1 MPSVVALSNAADVSY
16 VQKKRVRQ
24 LIAEG
29 KRTMSSRTRVGT
41 TCLETVSGLGARIGV
56 GRVGFVVA
64 VGGVC
69 KIKHPLR
76 LLDFIQ

>member
-1 MPSVVALSNAADVSY
+1 MPSVVALSNVADVFY
-16 VQKKRVRQ
+16 VQKERVRQ
-24 LIAEG
+24 LIGEG
-29 KRTMSSRTRVGT
+29 ERTLSSGTHVGT
-41 TCLETVSGLGARIGV
+41 TCLETVSGLGGV

-64 VGGVC
+64 AGGVC